1 VVAAV
6 PTAGPGPG
14 SYTITSREPLLFTAA
29 DWIQNVRGTGV
40 EVVPTVMIFDQ
51 SGALVARMEG
61 PSVFVP

>member
-6 PTAGPGPG
+6 PATGPGPG
-14 SYTITSREPLLFTAA
+14 SYTITATEPLLFTAA
-29 DWIQNVRGTGV
+29 DWIQDVRGTGID
-40 EVVPTVMIFDQ
+40 VVPTVMIFDQ